1 MAHGTDAR
9 SAQAHFDGLVSGFEY
24 RFTNVSRHPKV
35 QHGRMRIAR
44 YALAPSKLVED
55 TAIWTAMRT
64 GRTGAERTAEWQ
76 AGMVNNQFL
85 FSARHDAPLPAR
97 LGDQRH
103 LIALTERGDNAW
115 FWHTV
120 VEHHVGTLPPKRAT
134 DVARAFFASAERSG
148 QGMRADYRDAF
159 PRTVGAIG
167 RLLTIDSII
176 TASQLDGST
185 LVTMQIRLNAR
196 NLAGGFPAYSRFL
209 QKYVEAARYRYTL
222 ADRYGNDYFEAAAA
236 NRLLTV
242 RFRSRNGALQPIA
255 GQSRPMPDTL
265 IFTLDAAIKQGMF
278 TIGVSN
284 LIGEFVHIDAPRER
298 AWQLRFTREPKWH
311 LPLIAERLLSAAIRH
326 PFEGNGVYLKLGL
339 RSAPNG
345 QTISERVVDVAVK
358 ESAIMRWLGNLGF
371 TAVSDFAG
379 SVEDEENRFLV
390 ELFRAMRGDMEALVR
405 TL

>member
-1 MAHGTDAR
+1 M
-9 SAQAHFDGLVSGFEY
+9 HFDGLVSGFEY
-24 RFTNVSRHPKV
+24 RFTNVSRQPKV

-55 TAIWTAMRT
+55 TAIWTKMRT
-64 GRTGAERTAEWQ
+64 VRTGAERTAEWQ
-76 AGMVNNQFL
+76 AGLMNNQFL
-85 FSARHDAPLPAR
+85 FSARHDSPLPAR

-103 LIALTERGDNAW
+103 LIAVTQRGDNEW

-120 VEHHVGTLPPKRAT
+120 VEHHVGTLPPTRAT

-148 QGMRADYRDAF
+148 QGMRVDYRDAF

-167 RLLTIDSII
+167 RLFTIDSIL
-176 TASQLDGST
+176 TASQVDGST
-185 LVTMQIRLNAR
+185 LVTLQIRMNAR

-209 QKYVEAARYRYTL
+209 QKYVEAARYHYTL
-222 ADRYGNDYFEAAAA
+222 ADRYGNDYFEATAA

-242 RFRSRNGALQPIA
+242 RFRARNGALQPIA
-255 GQSRPMPDTL
+255 GQARPMPDTL
-265 IFTLDAAIKQGMF
+265 VFTLDAAIKQGLF

-284 LIGEFVHIDAPRER
+284 LVGEFVHIDTPRER

-311 LPLIAERLLSAAIRH
+311 LPLIAERLLSSAIRH
-326 PFEGNGVYLKLGL
+326 PFEGTGVYFKLGL
-339 RSAPNG
+339 RTAPNG
-345 QTISERVVDVAVK
+345 QTISERIVDVAVK